1 MFLGTKSYLW
11 LLKSAK
17 KSARF
22 SGIFSQILTGFLS
35 LDNQADVGKYLFHS
49 KYIMKVGFINI
60 IQNHGERN
68 SFIFFS
74 YLLPYGLRYSK
85 ETGAR
90 VYIDTH
96 KLHNCYI
103 QLKNGDDGYGD
114 ELFLRDG
121 WHTNSW
127 KPYFQKGPVIRE
139 PHQRDFS
146 NFRVRNWFRC
156 HRKYT
161 FSWKITPQYLFTG
174 KYQLPSHNFP
184 RNKYSWE
191 SFFPGK
197 YSFGK

>member
-22 SGIFSQILTGFLS
+22 FGIFSQILTGFLS

-74 YLLPYGLRYSK
+74 YLLPYDLRYSK

-127 KPYFQKGPVIRE
+127 SRISR
-139 PHQRDFS
+139 RDQSSRSLTSETSQISEFEIDS
-146 NFRVRNWFRC
+146 DVTANI
-156 HRKYT
+156 Y
-161 FSWKITPQYLFTG
+161 
-174 KYQLPSHNFP
+174 SHE
-184 RNKYSWE
+184 K
-191 SFFPGK
+191 
-197 YSFGK
+197 